1 MSFVLADR
9 PRQVRVTKALATE
22 FRDMTPAPADR
33 ELSEQRLAA
42 YRRAL
47 EMGLFRPTVDW
58 CRAFVEETREHYR
71 VNGKHT
77 STLLSQLDSI
87 PSEMTACVSE
97 YRCETMDDLAKLYA
111 TFDAQEQTRRAGDI
125 YRIFAAIDPT
135 TASMT
140 SRVVSLCVSGVAF
153 AKHGTRYA
161 ADTNAAGRAEYLLDG
176 TVRQFA
182 SWLSEIVA
190 KKGSKHVHRVAVVAA
205 MFMTWSKCRKDATEF
220 WTAVIE
226 ESGSTPSLP
235 DRKLAK
241 YLITHTVNSGSGA
254 RRNAVATRAEPREVC
269 VKAILAWN
277 AFRAGTTTDLKY
289 YASAKMPV
297 VK

>member
-1 MSFVLADR
+1 MGFVLSER
-9 PRQVRVTKALATE
+9 PKQVRVTKALATE

-42 YRRAL
+42 YRKAM

-58 CRAFVEETREHYR
+58 CRAYCEETKEEYR

-77 STLLSQLDSI
+77 STLLAALDSI
-87 PSEMTACVSE
+87 PAEMTACISE
-97 YRCETMDDLAKLYA
+97 YRCHTLDDVARLYS

-135 TASMT
+135 TASMS

-153 AKHGTRYA
+153 WRVGHRYA
-161 ADTNAAGRAEYLLDG
+161 SETSAAQRAEYLLDG

-182 SWLSEIVA
+182 SWLSEITA
-190 KKGSKHVHRVAVVAA
+190 KTGSRHIQRVPVVAA
-205 MFMTWSKCRKDATEF
+205 MWATWNKCRKDATDF
-220 WTAVIE
+220 WSAVIE
-226 ESGSTPSLP
+226 ESGSSPTLP

-241 YLITHTVNSGSGA
+241 WLTTHTVNSGGGA
-254 RRNAVATRAEPREVC
+254 RHNAVSTRAAPREVC
-269 VKAILAWN
+269 AKSIAAWN
-277 AFRAGTTTDLKY
+277 AFRTGTTTDLKY
-289 YASAKMPV
+289 YANAKMPS